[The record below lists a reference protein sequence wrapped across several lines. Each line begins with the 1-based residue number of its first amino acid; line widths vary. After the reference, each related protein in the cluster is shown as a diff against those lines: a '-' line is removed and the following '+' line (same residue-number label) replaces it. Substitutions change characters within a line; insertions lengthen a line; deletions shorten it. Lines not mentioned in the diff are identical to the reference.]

1 MFCLAAALGDIL
13 PDSVQILF
21 LARFLQNLIEIGCL
35 RHARYIADDARFGI
49 GDRLRADSDRIFH
62 CRLCLISQGNPA
74 HRYRFVTDRDRVRD
88 KSVRQ
93 TTDDDRTTADKLL
106 RCFFL
111 AVADD
116 NRVRGFIEITLI
128 LHRPLPIFVLGFRI
142 NQRQTVA
149 DRNIIFSLH
158 ARYQCRVAG
167 CPRGCRANV
176 PADTEFDILRMN
188 HPRCHI
194 NPDRDIRRFRPGDI
208 VADEDRPSPFRRE
221 AAPERNALFGTD
233 GITESDRHAVRAVQH
248 LCPCTDS
255 ERLRCR
261 PLHTVIFVV
270 RSHRGIIT
278 LHMEEMHAACR

>member
-1 MFCLAAALGDIL
+1 M
-13 PDSVQILF
+13 
-21 LARFLQNLIEIGCL
+21 
-35 RHARYIADDARFGI
+35 
-49 GDRLRADSDRIFH
+49 
-62 CRLCLISQGNPA
+62 
-74 HRYRFVTDRDRVRD
+74 
-88 KSVRQ
+88 
-93 TTDDDRTTADKLL
+93 L

-128 LHRPLPIFVLGFRI
+128 LHRPLLIFVLGFGI

-194 NPDRDIRRFRPGDI
+194 NPDRDIRRFRTGNIIPDQNRIGT
-208 VADEDRPSPFRRE
+208 FRVQL
-221 AAPERNALFGTD
+221 AAERNAFRLGHDTLKTDRYPVSSTLYCRIRTD
-233 GITESDRHAVRAVQH
+233 GKRLLGPQLYAVILMIR
-248 LCPCTDS
+248 T
-255 ERLRCR
+255 
-261 PLHTVIFVV
+261 
-270 RSHRGIIT
+270 IT
-278 LHMEEMHAACR
+278 LHVAFHVEVMRTAGR